1 MPHDEQP
8 TSQRPGALRPR
19 YLPGNHELWQ
29 PAALVVKIVKA
40 ARTSSFFMVQFLRFK
55 SAESLGSVK
64 MALQLYN
71 TTGDVQTQ
79 PKIFFTGEFSVV
91 WRFRN
96 KRI

>member
-1 MPHDEQP
+1 
-8 TSQRPGALRPR
+8 
-19 YLPGNHELWQ
+19 
-29 PAALVVKIVKA
+29 
-40 ARTSSFFMVQFLRFK
+40 MVQFLRFK

-91 WRFRN
+91 WRYRN
-96 KRI
+96 KRIRTLFEFACNIDSFRCGGTQ